1 MKSLF
6 KGKRGYSPAI
16 SWVYALVSLF
26 GIGVLYIVFSQ
37 VFTAH
42 LVPTI
47 KNQVISSAIDNSTQ
61 TTIISNIDKYMVYF
75 NFLPVVLFGA
85 IVVYLFVNSFRKEQM
100 EMY

>member
-1 MKSLF
+1 MKLF
-6 KGKRGYSPAI
+6 TNKKAYSPAI

-47 KNQVISSAIDNSTQ
+47 KNQVLGSAVDNATQ
-61 TTIISNIDKYMVYF
+61 TVIINNIDKYMTYF

-85 IVVYLFVNSFRKEQM
+85 VVAYLFISSFRKEQM